1 MRMMVFFS
9 CFIYEAQ
16 TFTIKHTRFTLPPSS
31 CSVERQLPT
40 SDVEMLEYAEWFDAL
55 GDIFGVLVAELSV
68 CP

>member
-1 MRMMVFFS
+1 M
-9 CFIYEAQ
+9 IIQ
-16 TFTIKHTRFTLPPSS
+16 TGEIQRLTVKDTGLTLPPSS

-68 CP
+68 RP